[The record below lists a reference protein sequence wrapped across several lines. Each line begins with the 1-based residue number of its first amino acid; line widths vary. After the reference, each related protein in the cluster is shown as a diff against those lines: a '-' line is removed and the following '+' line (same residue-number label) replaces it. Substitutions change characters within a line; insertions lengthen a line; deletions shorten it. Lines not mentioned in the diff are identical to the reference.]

1 MYLFIFGTAEGAITI
16 IAASI
21 PMLRPLFQ
29 RKSTSPARM
38 RGFAHNNYRHTSYES
53 DDTFDRTLEK
63 GADEEFIVPI
73 AR

>member
-29 RKSTSPARM
+29 GKSVAPPL
-38 RGFAHNNYRHTSYES
+38 RGFAHNNYRHTKFDY
-53 DDTFDRTLEK
+53 DDDIKKK
-63 GADEEFIVPI
+63 GADEEVVISVS
-73 AR
+73 R